1 MGYAPHVHE
10 WWFPDYTTS
19 SPTWVYRC
27 VLVRECACVCVDQ
40 IHDDVAFDA
49 LLLTHRFCRWLSHVL
64 SSPSRQIFCARGIAA
79 HIAVQNQLPIGACVH
94 LRRRCEQAARWR
106 GCEVVMWSGVLVC
119 CPVRIEAH
127 GAPAQHNTNTSPH
140 HTGKLTRGAL
150 PTAACAVAFADH
162 ANLARRRRV
171 LCVLHVLGSL
181 CVPLPLAHRCNRKC
195 AQALLRACVSVRV
208 CVSCLCVTGGAVVM
222 PAARFLLPRDGHR
235 QHCTRT
241 CDDLTFCF
249 ACIRALF
256 SPRPRFSICGTSSHR
271 GLCPVFLSAATLCIT
286 SKTARSAS
294 TPSTRTRA
302 TTSKASR
309 KQPLC
314 T

>member
-1 MGYAPHVHE
+1 MEHQRNTTQTRRHTTLENSREEHSPLLPARLRLQITQI
-10 WWFPDYTTS
+10 WPDVDGSFVFCTYS
-19 SPTWVYRC
+19 DRYVFRYRW
-27 VLVRECACVCVDQ
+27 
-40 IHDDVAFDA
+40 HTDA
-49 LLLTHRFCRWLSHVL
+49 TVS
-64 SSPSRQIFCARGIAA
+64 
-79 HIAVQNQLPIGACVH
+79 
-94 LRRRCEQAARWR
+94 
-106 GCEVVMWSGVLVC
+106 
-119 CPVRIEAH
+119 
-127 GAPAQHNTNTSPH
+127 
-140 HTGKLTRGAL
+140 
-150 PTAACAVAFADH
+150 
-162 ANLARRRRV
+162 ARRLCCVRV
-171 LCVLHVLGSL
+171 CW
-181 CVPLPLAHRCNRKC
+181 C
-195 AQALLRACVSVRV
+195 V